1 MITLY
6 KFNFYKNTYFSYTK
20 KKKKN
25 QINFLIQKKKN
36 ENKVNKK
43 IGIYLYNTL
52 NNFYILCIDLANI
65 RKRVLAFVSGGM
77 VNSYKRFNRKKYYTV
92 ELCTRKISF
101 FLKQKK
107 IFKVALILK
116 SFFRKKFLR
125 TVLKGLK
132 YHKIF
137 LNKIYDRRSI
147 PHNGCLKPKKRR
159 I

>member
-1 MITLY
+1 MILQNTNI
-6 KFNFYKNTYFSYTK
+6 NFYTKFTK
-20 KKKKN
+20 KKNKK
-25 QINFLIQKKKN
+25 IKKYFLSKKFIKS
-36 ENKVNKK
+36 NKIKKK

-52 NNFYILCIDLANI
+52 NNFYIICIDLANI

-92 ELCTRKISF
+92 ELCTRKIGF

-125 TVLKGLK
+125 TILKGLK
-132 YHKIF
+132 YHKIY
-137 LNKIYDRRSI
+137 LNRIYDRRTI
-147 PHNGCLKPKKRR
+147 AHNGCLKSKKRR